1 MSEVEAVVLYIVG
14 EKSLLNDI
22 VIISIVI
29 TCSMHAYLSVFF
41 HSLTWQWAES
51 LEDCQEC
58 NLPTH
63 EDNQSSNSIVFEY
76 ILKFFFCIIYF
87 ALQTETITLK
97 TRMG

>member
-1 MSEVEAVVLYIVG
+1 MSEVEAVVYIVG

-41 HSLTWQWAES
+41 HSLTWQWADS

-76 ILKFFFCIIYF
+76 ILKFFFCIIFIYF
-87 ALQTETITLK
+87 ALQKEL
-97 TRMG
+97 